1 MNKNLLEINEN
12 HLVEL
17 QKSELELI
25 NGGGF
30 LTFVTGVVIAIG
42 EAMAVYSQSMRDAD
56 RASGYPL
63 ANKS

>member
-1 MNKNLLEINEN
+1 MKKNLLEINEN

>member
-1 MNKNLLEINEN
+1 MKKNLLETNEN

>member
-1 MNKNLLEINEN
+1 MKKNILEINEN
-12 HLVEL
+12 HLVVL